1 MNTDST
7 LAVQRLGQS
16 LWLDNI
22 TRELLDNGTLQ
33 AYRDTRHVSGLTS
46 NPTIFDH
53 AISKSSAYDRALRNQ
68 GGKDPEQ
75 VFFDLALD
83 DLRRA
88 AQLFAPIHR
97 RTQGVDG
104 WVSLEVS
111 PLLADDT
118 ARTVEQALAL
128 HRRAAVPNLYIKV
141 PGTTAGA
148 GAIEELTYRGVPV
161 NVTLLFSP
169 KQYQA
174 AADAYLRGLERRQA
188 EGLTLDV
195 SSVASV
201 FISRWDVLVADRV
214 PPTMHNQIG
223 LAVAAC
229 AYASYRRVL
238 ESARLQALLNAGAR
252 PQRLLWA
259 STGTK
264 DPAASDVLYVEG
276 LMAPLTINTVPD
288 KTLQAFVDH
297 GKARVALA
305 ADDSAARAVLA
316 RFAGRGLEVDALAA
330 ELQKEGAQKFDASW
344 KDLLA
349 TVRQRAERAA

>member
-1 MNTDST
+1 M
-7 LAVQRLGQS
+7 
-16 LWLDNI
+16 LD
-22 TRELLDNGTLQ
+22 DGTLQ
-33 AYRDTRHVSGLTS
+33 AYRDTDNVTGLTS

-53 AISKSSAYDRALRNQ
+53 AISKSNVYDSALR
-68 GGKDPEQ
+68 GRGAAEPELL
-75 VFFDLALD
+75 FFDLALE

-118 ARTVEQALAL
+118 ARTVEQAVSL
-128 HRRAAVPNLYIKV
+128 HRRAGVPNLYIKV
-141 PGTTAGA
+141 PGTPAGV
-148 GAIEELTYRGVPV
+148 GAIEELIYRGVPV

-169 KQYQA
+169 QQYQA
-174 AADAYLRGLERRQA
+174 AAEAYLRGLERRLN

-201 FISRWDVLVADRV
+201 FISRWDVKVADRV
-214 PPTMHNQIG
+214 PPAMHNQIG
-223 LAVAAC
+223 LAVAGSV
-229 AYASYRRVL
+229 YAFYRHML
-238 ESARLQALLNAGAR
+238 ESARLQALMNMGAR

-276 LMAPLTINTVPD
+276 LAAPLTINTIPD
-288 KTLQAFVDH
+288 KTLRAFADH
-297 GKARVALA
+297 GHPGVLLT
-305 ADDSAARAVLA
+305 ADDSQARATLA
-316 RFAGRGLEVDALAA
+316 RFAERGLDVDRLAS
-330 ELQKEGAQKFDASW
+330 ELQAEGAQKFDASW
-344 KDLLA
+344 KDLLT
-349 TVRQRAERAA
+349 TVRQRAEQAA

>member
-1 MNTDST
+1 MNPDST
-7 LAVQRLGQS
+7 SAVQGLGQS

-22 TRELLDNGTLQ
+22 TRDLLDNGRLQ
-33 AYRDTRHVSGLTS
+33 AYRDTSHVTGLTS

-53 AISKSSAYDRALRNQ
+53 AIGKSSAYDRALRDQ

-75 VFFDLALD
+75 LFFDLALN

-88 AQLFAPIHR
+88 AQLFAPVHQ

-128 HRRAAVPNLYIKV
+128 HRRAAVRNLYIKV
-141 PGTTAGA
+141 PGTAAGA

-169 KQYQA
+169 KQYQTA
-174 AADAYLRGLERRQA
+174 ANAYLRGLERRQA

-201 FISRWDVLVADRV
+201 FISRWDVLVADKV
-214 PPTMHNQIG
+214 PAAMHNQIG

-238 ESARLQALLNAGAR
+238 ESARLQALMNAGAR

-276 LMAPLTINTVPD
+276 LIAPLTINTVPD
-288 KTLQAFVDH
+288 KTLQAFADH
-297 GKARVALA
+297 GKARVSLSG
-305 ADDSAARAVLA
+305 DDSAARTVLA
-316 RFAGRGLEVDALAA
+316 QFAEHGLEVDALAA
-330 ELQKEGAQKFDASW
+330 KLQAEGAQKFDASW